1 MEDLLVDIHLA
12 QSMAQESGGD
22 TLDYGYKQSLYFA
35 AALEKHGV
43 TKADFDSSLTYYY
56 IRADRFN
63 DIYKNVA
70 KRLSEQARDLGATE
84 GEVNNFVAMKN
95 SSDTIDIWRG
105 DLSLMLIPYAPYNR
119 YDFVQKADTSYR
131 KGDSFLFIVHSDFI
145 YQSGSRN
152 VQACIAMK
160 YDNDSVVSRTA
171 NFSSSGV
178 NQVHIPQNDDHK
190 VKEIRGFIYLAPEK
204 EVSTSLKLMAVKNI
218 QLFKFRKK
226 QEEKPK
232 DDAAD
237 GDRQGAAGQNADKK
251 DSTNKTKEPIDT
263 LKTKTL

>member
-105 DLSLMLIPYAPYNR
+105 DPTTAM
-119 YDFVQKADTSYR
+119 TSCR
-131 KGDSFLFIVHSDFI
+131 
-145 YQSGSRN
+145 RPTR
-152 VQACIAMK
+152 
-160 YDNDSVVSRTA
+160 RTA
-171 NFSSSGV
+171 RVTPSSLSSIPTSSIRV
-178 NQVHIPQNDDHK
+178 VHAMY
-190 VKEIRGFIYLAPEK
+190 RLASP
-204 EVSTSLKLMAVKNI
+204 
-218 QLFKFRKK
+218 
-226 QEEKPK
+226 
-232 DDAAD
+232 
-237 GDRQGAAGQNADKK
+237 
-251 DSTNKTKEPIDT
+251 
-263 LKTKTL
+263 